1 MPEQEE
7 LKHFIYIAQAI
18 KEMASCKIGI
28 TDNLERRLQE
38 YNSTTGKSAD
48 NATEYLFTCEVE
60 DARQVENDIKKRFAI
75 LRENS
80 KREIYFF
87 NTELFKQY
95 VEFIKSHH
103 LFKKEI
109 FFKQTQQEIKEQII
123 KKEGQTLQ
131 KREKTR
137 QDIMQQARFVK
148 NDEFYTRY
156 EDIEKEVLMYPKS
169 VWKDKCVFCN
179 CDDAV
184 GDKNNRNE
192 NNTSA
197 FALFFINNF
206 EKLGLKKLICTHYGS
221 GIDLFSGGSKGYI
234 FTKNVIW

>member
-1 MPEQEE
+1 MFNDKDKQVQEDE
-7 LKHFIYIAQAI
+7 STQQEGCCNIKSFIYIAQAI

-60 DARQVENDIKKRFAI
+60 NARQVENDIKKKFAI

-95 VEFIKSHH
+95 VSFIKSHP
-103 LFKKEI
+103 LFKREI
-109 FFKQTQQEIKEQII
+109 FFKETKPEIKEKVV
-123 KKEGQTLQ
+123 KKEGQKLQ

-137 QDIMQQARFVK
+137 KDIMQQARFVK

-156 EDIEKEVLMYPKS
+156 EDIEKEVLMYKKS
-169 VWKDKCVFCN
+169 ILNFRFVL
-179 CDDAV
+179 
-184 GDKNNRNE
+184 
-192 NNTSA
+192 
-197 FALFFINNF
+197 FAN
-206 EKLGLKKLICTHYGS
+206 
-221 GIDLFSGGSKGYI
+221 
-234 FTKNVIW
+234 

>member
-7 LKHFIYIAQAI
+7 TKHFIYIAQAV

-38 YNSTTGKSAD
+38 YNSTTGKSVD

-60 DARQVENDIKKRFAI
+60 DARRVENDIKKRFAI

-95 VEFIKSHH
+95 VEFIKSHP
-103 LFKKEI
+103 LFKREI
-109 FFKQTQQEIKEQII
+109 FFKQTQPEKKEQVI
-123 KKEGQTLQ
+123 KKTGQTLQ

-137 QDIMQQARFVK
+137 QDIL
-148 NDEFYTRY
+148 N
-156 EDIEKEVLMYPKS
+156 
-169 VWKDKCVFCN
+169 
-179 CDDAV
+179 
-184 GDKNNRNE
+184 
-192 NNTSA
+192 
-197 FALFFINNF
+197 
-206 EKLGLKKLICTHYGS
+206 H
-221 GIDLFSGGSKGYI
+221 
-234 FTKNVIW
+234 